1 MDPVFVHLY
10 EADAVAFEV
19 IDVLAG
25 DSARGDYGGP
35 MPGAVRP
42 LFDWTN
48 DFTPAGR

>member
-1 MDPVFVHLY
+1 VFVHLY

-48 DFTPAGR
+48 EFTPAGR